1 MRDTEEREEERGGRE
16 DGLRTH
22 SSHMSVVSGLWA
34 EMDRGRKEAGGGV
47 MKGGSVFNSAR
58 NCVKGR
64 CASLRPS
71 GERDRP

>member
-1 MRDTEEREEERGGRE
+1 
-16 DGLRTH
+16 
-22 SSHMSVVSGLWA
+22 MSVVSGLWA
-34 EMDRGRKEAGGGV
+34 EMDGGRKEGGGVV

-64 CASLRPS
+64 CTSFKPS

>member
-1 MRDTEEREEERGGRE
+1 MGEVERM
-16 DGLRTH
+16 DCVH

-47 MKGGSVFNSAR
+47 MKGGPVFNSAR

-64 CASLRPS
+64 CASFEPS
-71 GERDRP
+71 GERGHP